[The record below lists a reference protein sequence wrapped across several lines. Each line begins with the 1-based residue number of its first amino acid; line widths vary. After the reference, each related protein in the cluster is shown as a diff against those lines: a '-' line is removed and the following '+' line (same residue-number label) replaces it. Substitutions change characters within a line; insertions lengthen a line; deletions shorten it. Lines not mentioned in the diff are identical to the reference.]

1 VILLTHIPS
10 TATAKGGASGRGG
23 SSSASPDYSQ
33 RLSFRISGQA
43 EPTASKGIG
52 TVFRAGCDVG
62 WDFVVADYSVLLGP
76 CARPKNIDVI

>member
-1 VILLTHIPS
+1 MAQVVEEDLHLHRRTIHS
-10 TATAKGGASGRGG
+10 
-23 SSSASPDYSQ
+23 DY
-33 RLSFRISGQA
+33 LFRISGQA

-76 CARPKNIDVI
+76 CARPKNSRCYIASPEP